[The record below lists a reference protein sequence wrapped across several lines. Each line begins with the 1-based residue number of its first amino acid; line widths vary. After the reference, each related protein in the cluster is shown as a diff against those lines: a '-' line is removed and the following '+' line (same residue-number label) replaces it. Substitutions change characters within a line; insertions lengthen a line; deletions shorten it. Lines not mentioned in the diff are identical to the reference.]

1 MMRKF
6 VILFSVLITVFGA
19 IVSCTGQVSS
29 STDLKPADF
38 KKQVELQGV
47 QLIDVRTPQ
56 EFQSGHIQGSVNLDW
71 YDAAFKSQVSALDK
85 GKPVYV
91 YCAVGGRS
99 GQAKSM
105 LEGLGFTKVYNL
117 SGGIDAWKK
126 MNLPIVK

>member
-1 MMRKF
+1 MRKVV
-6 VILFSVLITVFGA
+6 VIFSILITLLGA
-19 IVSCTGQVSS
+19 MLSCTAQVGN

-71 YDAAFKSQVSALDK
+71 YDAAFKSKVSALDK

-117 SGGIDAWKK
+117 AGGIDAWKK
-126 MNLPIVK
+126 TNLPLEK